1 MNGVII
7 RTGEFI
13 LQGTGARRG
22 KTFCMSMKKRGVL
35 IWSWILQIPIS
46 CMQVCGIAFVV
57 AGVILFLKM
66 GTIFTKQQTEARP
79 GRLLTK
85 VCPIQNLPGGSASQS
100 HIRIQMFFMPL
111 SMIMRKN
118 VTPRRAKLIHMKDRC
133 KKLCSAALFTAA
145 MIKEKPGR
153 RWARYMIFFVHSPEP
168 TVGCLD

>member
-1 MNGVII
+1 MNGVLIK
-7 RTGEFI
+7 TGEFI
-13 LQGTGARRG
+13 LQGTEARRG

-66 GTIFTKQQTEARP
+66 GTIFTKQQTRETP
-79 GRLLTK
+79 GGSSIRACL
-85 VCPIQNLPGGSASQS
+85 IQNLPGGSASQS

-118 VTPRRAKLIHMKDRC
+118 VTPRRAKLIHTKDRC
-133 KKLCSAALFTAA
+133 KKL
-145 MIKEKPGR
+145 
-153 RWARYMIFFVHSPEP
+153 
-168 TVGCLD
+168 